1 MKLIVQIPCYN
12 EADTLGQTVRDIPKT
27 IEGIDSV
34 EILVVDDGSHDD
46 TSLIARE
53 LGVDH
58 IIRHRTNRGLARS
71 FATGIDA
78 CLNLGADIIVN
89 TDGDNQYAG
98 SDIPKLVG
106 PILRGESDIVVG
118 DRRTWTCEHFSRF
131 KRILQQV
138 GSFAVR
144 RLSNTHI
151 PDAVSGFRAF
161 SRDAAMRI
169 NVVTTFSYTIETII
183 QAGRN
188 RMAIGS
194 VPVRT
199 NAKTRPSRL
208 FTSIPQFLRKSGGTM
223 LRAYAMYRPFTVFF
237 TLGMGLFAAGLI
249 PIIRFLYFFAI
260 GDGNGHIQSMVLGV
274 AMLILGALS
283 WCLGILADL
292 IAANR
297 QLLEITLE
305 KVRRMELGPAE
316 QSLDAGS
323 MNARSESTATPS
335 SGVVPVEFGNDF
347 NNDFGND
354 FVIGPNQPNS

>member
-12 EADTLGQTVRDIPKT
+12 EADTLGETVRDIPRS
-27 IEGIDSV
+27 IDGVDVV

-46 TSLIARE
+46 TATVART

-58 IIRHRTNRGLARS
+58 VVRHRTNRGLARS

-78 CLNLGADIIVN
+78 CLKLGADIVVN

-98 SDIPKLVG
+98 ADVAKLVQ
-106 PILRGESDIVVG
+106 PILRGESDVVVG
-118 DRRTWTCEHFSRF
+118 DRQTWTCEHFSLF
-131 KRILQQV
+131 KRMLQQV
-138 GSFAVR
+138 GSFVVR
-144 RLSNTHI
+144 RLSNTQI

-161 SRDAAMRI
+161 SRESAMRI

-199 NAKTRPSRL
+199 NPKTRPSRL
-208 FTSIPQFLRKSGGTM
+208 FSSIPQFIRKSGGTM
-223 LRAYAMYRPFTVFF
+223 LRAYAMYRPFSVFF
-237 TLGMGLFAAGLI
+237 TLGLALFAGGLI
-249 PIIRFLYFFAI
+249 PIMRFLYFFAI
-260 GDGNGHIQSMVLGV
+260 GDGNGHVQSMVLGV
-274 AMLILGALS
+274 TLMILGALS

-292 IAANR
+292 ISANR

-305 KVRRMELGPAE
+305 KVRRLELQIPDVDSAV
-316 QSLDAGS
+316 GS
-323 MNARSESTATPS
+323 DVGSEGTGRSPIVAPLAATS
-335 SGVVPVEFGNDF
+335 
-347 NNDFGND
+347 D
-354 FVIGPNQPNS
+354 FVVGPNCD

>member
-12 EADTLGQTVRDIPKT
+12 EADTLGETVRDIPRS
-27 IEGIDSV
+27 IDGVDRV

-46 TSLIARE
+46 TATVART

-58 IIRHRTNRGLARS
+58 VVRHRTNRGLARS

-78 CLNLGADIIVN
+78 CLKLGADIVVN

-98 SDIPKLVG
+98 ADIAKLVQ
-106 PILRGESDIVVG
+106 PILRGEADVVVG
-118 DRRTWTCEHFSRF
+118 DRQTWTCEHFSLF
-131 KRILQQV
+131 KRMLQQV
-138 GSFAVR
+138 GSFVVR
-144 RLSNTHI
+144 RLSNTQI

-161 SRDAAMRI
+161 SRESAMRI

-199 NAKTRPSRL
+199 NPKTRPSRL
-208 FTSIPQFLRKSGGTM
+208 FSSIPQFIRKSGGTM
-223 LRAYAMYRPFTVFF
+223 LRAYAMYRPFSVFF
-237 TLGMGLFAAGLI
+237 TLGLALFAGGLI
-249 PIIRFLYFFAI
+249 PIMRFLYFFAI
-260 GDGNGHIQSMVLGV
+260 GDGNGHVQSMVLGV
-274 AMLILGALS
+274 TLMILGALS

-292 IAANR
+292 ISANR

-305 KVRRMELGPAE
+305 KVRRLELQIPDVDGAV
-316 QSLDAGS
+316 GS
-323 MNARSESTATPS
+323 DVGSENAARSPIVAPLAPTS
-335 SGVVPVEFGNDF
+335 
-347 NNDFGND
+347 D
-354 FVIGPNQPNS
+354 FVVGPNSD